1 MKKTSEEKNLTTTNV
16 ESLSNELL
24 TKLSSKEVKIQH
36 VSDKRSR
43 RKIVNWN
50 YVADWCISMKW
61 INIKMIQEHVE
72 STYNKKELHYS
83 EALRFLRSN
92 KLNKVVKIVIKEIE
106 SGEHKGIYYNLT
118 KRK

>member
-1 MKKTSEEKNLTTTNV
+1 MKNTTEEKNLTTTKV

-24 TKLSSKEVKIQH
+24 TKLSSKEVSIIH
-36 VSDKRSR
+36 VSDKRTR
-43 RKIVNWN
+43 NKIVNWN
-50 YVADWCISMKW
+50 DVADWCISLKW
-61 INIKMIQEHVE
+61 VNIKMIQEHVE

-92 KLNKVVKIVIKEIE
+92 KLNKVVKVTIKEIE
-106 SGEHKGIYYNLT
+106 SGEHKGIYYNLI

>member
-1 MKKTSEEKNLTTTNV
+1 MTKRSEEKNLTTTSV

-24 TKLSSKEVKIQH
+24 TKLSSKDVKIIY
-36 VSDKRSR
+36 VDDKRTR
-43 RKIVNWN
+43 PKIVNWIQ
-50 YVADWCISMKW
+50 VTDWCIKMKW
-61 INIKMIQEHVE
+61 INMKMIQEHVE

-92 KLNKVVKIVIKEIE
+92 KLNKVVKITIKEIE
-106 SGEHKGIYYNLT
+106 SGEHKGVYYNLT